1 MPKKHAPAY
10 TTTKPN
16 YVHPS
21 LQSSRAAAP
30 STSSEPQT
38 VNQRIAQLRR
48 EQAPRATIEQRNEI
62 SSSVSSRTVP
72 PDLRRIL
79 HIPEVNAPKP
89 KAGTRLRTRGLGG
102 ARPPP
107 GPAAPSSWLHT
118 SRHAPKYTRN
128 LRSKPGDQA
137 ALRFGHLAMV
147 TEEDFKRLPPPRSL
161 QHHCL
166 RTFAEHWIELSEYEQ
181 HYLPT
186 IPIVLREALLS
197 YLTIYGGDA
206 CLDFKS
212 LKILFQ
218 SDGDST
224 SDWDEVRFLDLTGLL
239 NEDFTINDLG
249 KCLKRVHQHIPE
261 DLEALSIS
269 DASLKG
275 KSKAPV
281 QVADSWE
288 EEADDLTPEPV
299 LPAQL
304 TTPHF
309 SNLSRLSLAHP
320 GQWASWPDLLKL
332 SPSLN
337 KITHLSLAYWPRPCL
352 TPNATTTSMVSNY
365 TRVALGGTPFYSD
378 LDDDWHEASNILRR
392 FSVNTY
398 SLQWLDLEG
407 CQWIRALTWQP
418 DTPNDTTTNA
428 PIPPTS
434 NSDTDSWTL
443 TTALPGPD
451 FNDSWRRITYLNLFQ
466 GWIPADK
473 KSLQNMPAG
482 VVPVQ
487 LMRWLREN
495 GDRGDVAWKL
505 NAQERGHMVA
515 EWVNREKIARGVGA
529 EIQGARR
536 RGEGV
541 WCRVEHGWGGEEK
554 GG

>member
-1 MPKKHAPAY
+1 MPKKHTPAY

-21 LQSSRAAAP
+21 LQGSRAAA
-30 STSSEPQT
+30 SATTSEPQT

-62 SSSVSSRTVP
+62 TSVVSSRTVP

-89 KAGTRLRTRGLGG
+89 KAGTRMRTRLPGG

-118 SRHAPKYTRN
+118 SRHAPKYVRDHRTTKSGERAS
-128 LRSKPGDQA
+128 LRCS
-137 ALRFGHLAMV
+137 HLAEV
-147 TEEDFKRLPPPRSL
+147 TEDDFKRLPPPRSL

-186 IPIVLREALLS
+186 VPIVLREALLS
-197 YLTIYGGDA
+197 YLTIYGGDK
-206 CLDFKS
+206 CLDLKS
-212 LKILFQ
+212 FKILFQ
-218 SDGDST
+218 SGGDSI
-224 SDWDEVRFLDLTGLL
+224 SDWEEVRFLDVTGLL

-249 KCLKRVHQHIPE
+249 KSLKRVLGQVPE

-269 DASLKG
+269 DTSPKG
-275 KSKAPV
+275 KSKAKMEV
-281 QVADSWE
+281 VDSWE
-288 EEADDLTPEPV
+288 EEVDDPAITDSI

-309 SNLSRLSLAHP
+309 SNLGRLSLAHP
-320 GQWASWPDLLKL
+320 GAWASWPDLLKL

-337 KITHLSLAYWPRPCL
+337 KITHLSLAYWPRPTL

-365 TRVALGGTPFYSD
+365 ARVSLGGTPFYSD
-378 LDDDWHEASNILRR
+378 LDDDWHEATNILRR
-392 FSVNTY
+392 FSANTY

-407 CQWIRALTWQP
+407 CQWIRALTWRS
-418 DTPNDTTTNA
+418 DNSNDPSTATA
-428 PIPPTS
+428 HAA
-434 NSDTDSWTL
+434 DSWSI
-443 TTALPGPD
+443 TASIPGPD
-451 FNDSWRRITYLNLFQ
+451 WTDAWRRITYLHLFQ

-482 VVPVQ
+482 LVPVQ

-495 GDRGDVAWKL
+495 AGNEHVTWKL
-505 NAQERGHMVA
+505 NKQERGYMVT
-515 EWVNREKIARGVGA
+515 EWVDREKVARQVGM
-529 EIQGARR
+529 EIQSRR
-536 RGEGV
+536 RSMGGG
-541 WCRVEHGWGGEEK
+541 WCKVDHGWGGDGEK
-554 GG
+554 GA